1 MQTTAF
7 YTLGCKL
14 NFAETS
20 TVARQFLDAGFQKV
34 NFEDG
39 ADVYVI
45 NTCSVTDAADRKCKK
60 VVSEA
65 KRFNPKAR
73 VIIIGCYAQLKP
85 EEVASIYG
93 VDLVL
98 GAREKFNILEFL
110 PLVGSSEKPIV
121 AQHKIKEAQYFIPSY
136 SLGDRTR
143 TFLKVQDGCDYFCTF
158 CTIPLARGKSRNDSI
173 AKTTAITRDI
183 AEKGI
188 KEIVLTGVNIG
199 DFGQSTGETFLD
211 LLHSLDEVNGIER
224 IRISSIEPNL
234 LSDEIISFVANSR
247 HIAPHFHIP
256 LQSGSDDILER
267 MKRKYKREVF
277 DQRIKQI
284 RNVMPHACIGADV
297 IVGFPGESDYHFN
310 ETYRFL
316 NESEVNYLHVFT
328 YSERANTPASRMID
342 KISIQERK
350 KRTQMLRILSE
361 KKRNLF
367 YIKHENSRQQ
377 VLFEAENDGA
387 LMMGFT
393 ANYIKVATTYNPL
406 WVNEMI
412 SVTITKSDNQGYM
425 QCIF

>member
-1 MQTTAF
+1 MKTAAF

-20 TVARQFLDAGFQKV
+20 TVARQFMDAGFQKV
-34 NFEDG
+34 NFEEG

-65 KRFNPKAR
+65 KRFNPQACI
-73 VIIIGCYAQLKP
+73 IIIGCYAQLKP
-85 EEVASIYG
+85 EEIASIYG

-110 PLVGSSEKPIV
+110 PLIEQAESPII
-121 AQHKIKEAQYFIPSY
+121 AQHKIKEANFFIPSY

-158 CTIPLARGKSRNDSI
+158 CTIPLARGRSRNDSI
-173 AKTTAITRDI
+173 EKTTAV
-183 AEKGI
+183 ANEVAQKGV

-199 DFGQSTGETFLD
+199 DFGQSTGESFID
-211 LLHSLDEVNGIER
+211 LLRALDNVQGIER

-234 LSDEIISFVANSR
+234 LTDEIIAFVSESQ

-256 LQSGSDDILER
+256 LQSGSNEVLSH
-267 MKRKYKREVF
+267 MKRKYKRDIFES
-277 DQRIKQI
+277 RIQLI
-284 RNVMPHACIGADV
+284 RQVIPHACIGADV
-297 IVGFPGESDYHFN
+297 IVGFPGETTAYFE

-316 NESEVNYLHVFT
+316 NESEINYLHVFT
-328 YSERANTPASRMID
+328 YSERANTPASRMD
-342 KISIQERK
+342 NKIPYNERK
-350 KRTQMLRILSE
+350 KRTNMLRILGE

-367 YIKHENSRQQ
+367 YSMFSYTRQQ
-377 VLFEAENDGA
+377 VLFEAEHEDGF
-387 LMMGFT
+387 MTGFT
-393 ANYIKVATTYNPL
+393 PNYIKVIAPYNPL
-406 WVNEMI
+406 WVNELI
-412 SVTITKSDNQGYM
+412 EITLTTPNGKGYM
-425 QCIF
+425 QCID

>member
-121 AQHKIKEAQYFIPSY
+121 AHHKIKEAQYFIPSY

-199 DFGQSTGETFLD
+199 AFGQSTGETFLD

-361 KKRNLF
+361 KKRTLF

>member
-1 MQTTAF
+1 MQTAAF

-342 KISIQERK
+342 KVSIQERK

>member
-1 MQTTAF
+1 MQTAAF

>member
-342 KISIQERK
+342 KVSIQERK

>member
-1 MQTTAF
+1 MQTAAF

-121 AQHKIKEAQYFIPSY
+121 AHHKIKEAQYFIPSY

-199 DFGQSTGETFLD
+199 AFGQSTGETFLD

-342 KISIQERK
+342 KVSIQERK

>member
-199 DFGQSTGETFLD
+199 AFGQSTGETFLD

-361 KKRNLF
+361 KKRTLF